1 MSAEYGK
8 LIDALKKCGYPGCGY
23 YCGNGCVMAEN
34 GGTCEVTPLL
44 RKAAAVMEELQ
55 KRPEI
60 PEAKVWDLSG
70 IRDKTGIA
78 VIGKEKDI
86 NRVIHNFNPAFPY
99 QNFENA
105 GSECAYMID
114 GVQVMLYVVK
124 EEKEDGP
131 LSM

>member
-1 MSAEYGK
+1 MSVEHGK
-8 LIDALKKCGYPGCGY
+8 LIDALKKCGYPGCGH

-34 GGTCEVTPLL
+34 GATCEVTPLL
-44 RKAAAVMEELQ
+44 RKAAVVVEDLQ

-60 PEAKVWDLSG
+60 PE
-70 IRDKTGIA
+70 TGIA

-99 QNFENA
+99 QNFESA
-105 GSECAYMID
+105 GSECAYIID
-114 GVQVMLYVVK
+114 GVQVTLFIEK

-131 LSM
+131 LSV

>member
-78 VIGKEKDI
+78 VIGKERI
-86 NRVIHNFNPAFPY
+86 LTELSTTSILLFPTRTLRTPDP
-99 QNFENA
+99 
-105 GSECAYMID
+105 S
-114 GVQVMLYVVK
+114 VLT
-124 EEKEDGP
+124 
-131 LSM
+131 